1 MRGKRVATGDEAEI
15 DLTPMLDIV
24 FIMLIF
30 FIVTSTFIKEPGVDI
45 ERPDAETTE
54 KVKTVAVLIAIT
66 SDNRIFID
74 KKEID
79 LRAVRGSVERML
91 AENPN
96 GAIVIQADKDSEA
109 GVMMKVM
116 ESVRDAG
123 APATKISTNKID

>member
-1 MRGKRVATGDEAEI
+1 MRGKRIATGDEAEI

-79 LRAVRGSVERML
+79 LRTVRGSVERML
-91 AENPN
+91 KENPN

-123 APATKISTNKID
+123 ASATKISTNKTD

>member
-45 ERPDAETTE
+45 DRPDAETTQS
-54 KVKTVAVLIAIT
+54 VPTVSVLIAVTDQNKIY
-66 SDNRIFID
+66 ID
-74 KKEID
+74 KKEVDI
-79 LRAVRGSVERML
+79 RAVKFAVEALL

-96 GAIVIQADKDSEA
+96 GSIVIQADKDSEA
-109 GVMMKVM
+109 GTVLEVM
-116 ESVRDAG
+116 EAVREAG
-123 APATKISTNKID
+123 APATKLSTNEA

>member
-1 MRGKRVATGDEAEI
+1 MRGKRVATGEEAEI

-66 SDNRIFID
+66 ADNRIFID

-123 APATKISTNKID
+123 ASATKISTNKTD